1 LFSTQ
6 YLFKIDYFLDLLK
19 PTAGS
24 TKPSTK
30 GVTFR
35 LSTEKLEQLR
45 KAAESRVISPNTLFN
60 QILKSYLEWYSLA
73 GHAKLY
79 YLPKSFLV
87 RLLNELT
94 NDELEELAQDTAKNE
109 LVDICLYLRGR
120 FDIASISEIAET
132 WLRIAQMPHRV
143 EVAGDIYKIIIE
155 HDMGHKY
162 SFLIKEISR
171 NLLEIAFQTKS
182 SCEVTENAV
191 IIKIWQ

>member
-1 LFSTQ
+1 MIGYSLN
-6 YLFKIDYFLDLLK
+6 LLR
-19 PTAGS
+19 PAAAS
-24 TKPSTK
+24 SKPSTK

-35 LSTEKLEQLR
+35 LSTEKLEQLH
-45 KAAESRVISPNTLFN
+45 KAADSRVISTNSLFN
-60 QILKSYLEWYSLA
+60 QIFKSYLEWYSLA
-73 GHAKLY
+73 AHAKLY

-94 NDELEELAQDTAKNE
+94 NDELNELARDTAKNE
-109 LVDICLYLRGR
+109 LVDICLFLRGG
-120 FDIASISEIAET
+120 FNIASISEIAET

-143 EVAGDIYKIIIE
+143 EVSGDIYQIIIE
-155 HDMGHKY
+155 HGMGHKY

-171 NLLEIAFQTKS
+171 NLLEAAFQTKS

>member
-1 LFSTQ
+1 MAGHS
-6 YLFKIDYFLDLLK
+6 LDLLK
-19 PTAGS
+19 QVASS
-24 TKPSTK
+24 TKPPSK

-35 LSTEKLEQLR
+35 LSTEKLEQLH
-45 KAAESRVISPNTLFN
+45 KAADTSNISSNTLFN
-60 QILKSYLEWYSLA
+60 QILSSYLNWHSLA
-73 GHAKLY
+73 ARAKLY
-79 YLPKSFLV
+79 YLPRSFLV

-94 NDELEELAQDTAKNE
+94 NDELNELARDTAKNE
-109 LVDICLYLRGR
+109 LVDICLFLRGG
-120 FDIASISEIAET
+120 FNIASISEIAET

-143 EVAGDIYKIIIE
+143 EVSGDVYKIIIE

-191 IIKIWQ
+191 IIKLEQQSQEENL